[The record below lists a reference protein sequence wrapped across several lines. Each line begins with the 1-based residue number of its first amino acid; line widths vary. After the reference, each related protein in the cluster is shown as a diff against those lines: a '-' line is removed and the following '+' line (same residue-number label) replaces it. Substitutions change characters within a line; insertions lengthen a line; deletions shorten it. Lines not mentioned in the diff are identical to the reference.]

1 MRLLPIAKPCNAP
14 FAAMTGDDKTRFC
27 TECGKHVHDL
37 SARTED
43 EARALLAA
51 ARGTRIC
58 VRYAKDARGNVR
70 FRAAAMA
77 AAVSLAACA
86 SAAPEAPPA
95 TAAAAV
101 ESDHDQGDM
110 IPDVEDKCPDQ
121 PGDDDD
127 DGCPAAPP
135 ASSGAPATSSSAP
148 K

>member
-14 FAAMTGDDKTRFC
+14 FAAMTGDDRTRFC

-37 SARTED
+37 SARSED
-43 EARALLAA
+43 EARALLAS
-51 ARGTRIC
+51 ARGTNIC

-77 AAVSLAACA
+77 AAMSLASCA

-95 TAAAAV
+95 TAATV
-101 ESDHDQGDM
+101 EDIDQGDM
-110 IPDVEDKCPDQ
+110 IPDVEDRCPDD
-121 PGDDDD
+121 GTSSGE
-127 DGCPAAPP
+127 DGCPEVVPP
-135 ASSGAPATSSSAP
+135 ASSAAP